1 MTSGL
6 SVHIDG
12 VLVGRL
18 WLDDDK
24 RFCFQYDL
32 KWLTSSRIPLSLALP
47 LRSEP
52 YLADTSHPF
61 FTNLLPEERIR
72 AAIARNL
79 GLSPDND
86 YGLLEWL
93 GGDCAGAVSLYPAS
107 IPPETGDGS
116 YQVLSEDQLAV
127 IIADLPR
134 RPLLAGESGIRLSL
148 AGAQNKLPVRFDGNQ
163 FYLCLGAVAST
174 HIIKP
179 AIAGLDDSVVNEAYC
194 MSLARS
200 IGLDVPPS
208 FLFRA
213 GEGSVFVVERY
224 DRIIA
229 DTGVIRLHQEDFCQ
243 ALGILPQYK
252 YEAEGG
258 PSLAACSDL
267 LRRAS
272 IRPGRDLQAL
282 IDWVIYAVLI
292 GNCDAHA
299 KNMSLLLLDD
309 GPRLAPFYD
318 LISTRIYAHYGL
330 ANRLAM
336 KIGGEADPTALRQEH
351 WQRFAEEIG
360 VKPKLVLK
368 QINDMAA
375 RVEAKRLQ
383 LFKGEFAPYRCDA
396 LYRLI
401 QLIGE
406 QVEWTRKWAGG
417 ERLRQKAL

>member
-6 SVHIDG
+6 AVRIDG
-12 VLVGRL
+12 ALVGRL

-24 RFCFQYDL
+24 RFCFQYATE
-32 KWLTSSRIPLSLALP
+32 WLTNSRIPLSLALP
-47 LRSEP
+47 LRPEP
-52 YLADTSHPF
+52 YLADASHPF

-72 AAIARNL
+72 VAIARNL
-79 GLSPDND
+79 GISPDND
-86 YGLLEWL
+86 YGLLERL
-93 GGDCAGAVSLYPAS
+93 GGDCAGAVSLYPAT
-107 IPPETGDGS
+107 IQLKTAAGS
-116 YQVLSEDQLAV
+116 YQALSEDELAA

-148 AGAQNKLPVRFDGNQ
+148 AGAQNKLPVRFDGNR
-163 FYLCLGAVAST
+163 FYLCHGTAAST

-179 AIAGLDDSVVNEAYC
+179 AIEGLDSSVANEAYC
-194 MSLARS
+194 MALARS
-200 IGLDVPPS
+200 IGLDVPGS
-208 FLFRA
+208 FLFQT
-213 GEGSVFVVERY
+213 GETFFFVVERY

-229 DTGVIRLHQEDFCQ
+229 DAAVVRLHQEDFCQ

-258 PSLAACSDL
+258 PSLAACCDL
-267 LRRAS
+267 LRRTS

-282 IDWVIYAVLI
+282 IDWVIYAVLT

-299 KNMSLLLLDD
+299 KNISLLLLDD

-330 ANRLAM
+330 TNRLAM
-336 KIGGEADPTALRQEH
+336 KIGGEAEPAALRLEH
-351 WQRFAEEIG
+351 WQRFAKEIG
-360 VKPKLVLK
+360 VKPRLVLK
-368 QINDMAA
+368 RINEMTA
-375 RVEAKRLQ
+375 RVEAQRLQ
-383 LFKGEFAPYRCDA
+383 LFKGKFAPYRCDA

-406 QVEWTRKWAGG
+406 QTERTRKWVG
-417 ERLRQKAL
+417 